1 MFQHQRHKQPQQ
13 LDRPRELVVMCMP
26 LRSNINLSRILRTT
40 SCFGISRL
48 IACGR
53 PKIDSKISRD
63 ATSQIEVELH
73 RSLLPVLE
81 KMKLDQF
88 QLVGL
93 EQTTGSQSL
102 YSFAFSRRTAL
113 VIGNE
118 RVGLPDEV
126 LRLLD
131 HVVEIP
137 MYGLP
142 HSLNVA
148 TATDMAIY
156 EYCRQFPRG

>member
-1 MFQHQRHKQPQQ
+1 
-13 LDRPRELVVMCMP
+13 MCMP
-26 LRSNINLSRILRTT
+26 LRSNVNLSRIIRTT

-63 ATSQIEVELH
+63 ATSQVQVELH

-102 YSFAFSRRTAL
+102 YSFAFPRRTAAVAGPCGGNSDVRLAAQFECGHSHGHGDLRILSPVPEGLKLFFRILDGGGVFLDRRRVTGAMGCL
-113 VIGNE
+113 VDG
-118 RVGLPDEV
+118 
-126 LRLLD
+126 
-131 HVVEIP
+131 
-137 MYGLP
+137 
-142 HSLNVA
+142 SL
-148 TATDMAIY
+148 
-156 EYCRQFPRG
+156 Q